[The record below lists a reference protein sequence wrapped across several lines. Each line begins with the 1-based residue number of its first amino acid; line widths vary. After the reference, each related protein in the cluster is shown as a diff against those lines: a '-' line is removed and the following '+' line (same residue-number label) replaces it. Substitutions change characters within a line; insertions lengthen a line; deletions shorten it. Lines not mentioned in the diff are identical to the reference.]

1 MRNRPMTCSAADA
14 FSSSCSTFLRFAHLP
29 SPRRARPTRA
39 RAECSGTFGRKA
51 RFPLC
56 VSTCCRASEAQG
68 DRLTVPS
75 SRKIAE
81 LRPSALVQPACFRY
95 GDAFCLRRIAHGAC
109 AVLMTRRRA
118 ACAEHARNKQGP
130 AALSNGGPLHHSAER
145 TESFDSRSRSLQ
157 PPIQRRLRTRPPP
170 QRHPSQ
176 IPPRRRRRARRS
188 GRS

>member
-1 MRNRPMTCSAADA
+1 MTCSAADA
-14 FSSSCSTFLRFAHLP
+14 FSSSCSAFLRFAHLP

-75 SRKIAE
+75 SRKIAK
-81 LRPSALVQPACFRY
+81 LRSSALVQPARFCC
-95 GDAFCLRRIAHGAC
+95 GDAFCLRRIAHRAC
-109 AVLMTRRRA
+109 AVLMACRRA

-130 AALSNGGPLHHSAER
+130 AALSNGGPLHHDAER
-145 TESFDSRSRSLQ
+145 TEYFGSLSRSLQ
-157 PPIQRRLRTRPPP
+157 PLIQRPP
-170 QRHPSQ
+170 QIRP
-176 IPPRRRRRARRS
+176 PPRRRPSRVRPRRQHRARRS

>member
-1 MRNRPMTCSAADA
+1 MTCSAADA
-14 FSSSCSTFLRFAHLP
+14 FSSSCSAFLRFAHLP

-51 RFPLC
+51 PFPVMRFDLLPR
-56 VSTCCRASEAQG
+56 VRSPRRQADRAVQQKDSGAPPERARAAG
-68 DRLTVPS
+68 
-75 SRKIAE
+75 
-81 LRPSALVQPACFRY
+81 ALS
-95 GDAFCLRRIAHGAC
+95 LRRC
-109 AVLMTRRRA
+109 VLLAADRTWSLRRSYDSP
-118 ACAEHARNKQGP
+118 ARCVRGTCTKQAGP
-130 AALSNGGPLHHSAER
+130 AALSNGGPLYHSAER

-170 QRHPSQ
+170 QRRPSQ